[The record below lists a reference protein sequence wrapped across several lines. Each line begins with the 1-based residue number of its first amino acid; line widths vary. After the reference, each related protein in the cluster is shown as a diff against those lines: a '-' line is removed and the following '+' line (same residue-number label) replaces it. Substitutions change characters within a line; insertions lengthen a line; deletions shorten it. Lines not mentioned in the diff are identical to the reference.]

1 MFLKSLN
8 IFDLQNKDIFSNSL
22 LISFLGLLIIFFLL
36 IFGRRLKLAVQLERF
51 GLPIAV
57 ISGIIGISIGPFGI
71 IHFLP
76 KETINVWSNFPTPL
90 LSLVFAT
97 LMLGRPIPNI
107 NGLVRPIINQFL
119 LALSLGFGQFFVGGL
134 VVKYILPPSMD
145 TNPLMGCLIEVG
157 FEGGHG
163 AASII
168 GDSFSRLGFANG
180 LDLGLAMATMGL
192 LSSSILGSIFVFI
205 GRTLGLSDTGE
216 IIEKKDNLNSK
227 TKIEFFADLK
237 ILIINLGLSGL
248 AISFGVLFLKVL
260 RYISGS
266 FGAFSKEIIFSLP
279 VFPLILIGSLLIRY
293 ILEKTKYTEFISNI
307 LQREIGIL
315 STDLLIFT
323 AMASLDIEVVFE
335 NWIIILFFTIFG
347 LLWNLI
353 CIAYFAFFIF
363 EDYWFEKS
371 LIEFGNSTGV
381 VASGLLL
388 LRLADP
394 KNISKTLPIFTSKQL
409 FAQLILS
416 GGFFTVLAPLM
427 ISKIGLEY
435 WTEICAVITIGI
447 LFLAFIF
454 NQGGL
459 KKYQ

>member
-8 IFDLQNKDIFSNSL
+8 IFSIQNKDIFSNSL
-22 LISFLGLLIIFFLL
+22 LISFFGLLIIFFLL
-36 IFGRRLKLAVQLERF
+36 IFGRKFKLAVQLERF

-57 ISGIIGISIGPFGI
+57 ISGILGISIGPFGA

-97 LMLGRPIPNI
+97 LMMGRPIPNI
-107 NGLVRPIINQFL
+107 NGLVKPIFNQFL

-134 VVKYILPPSMD
+134 VVKYFLPPFMD
-145 TNPLMGCLIEVG
+145 ANPLMGCLIEVG

-168 GDSFSRLGFANG
+168 GESFNKLGFPNG

-192 LSSSILGSIFVFI
+192 LSSSILGSIFIFL
-205 GRTLGLSDTGE
+205 GRTFGLSDNEE
-216 IIEKKDNLNSK
+216 IIEQKENLKEKKLG
-227 TKIEFFADLK
+227 ILADLR
-237 ILIINLGLSGL
+237 IFIINLGFSGL
-248 AISFGVLFLKVL
+248 AISFGVLLLKFL
-260 RYISGS
+260 RYISSS
-266 FGAFSKEIIFSLP
+266 FGDFSKEIIFSLP
-279 VFPLILIGSLLIRY
+279 VFPFILIGSLLIRY
-293 ILEKTKYTEFISNI
+293 ILEKTKNTEFISNI

-323 AMASLDIEVVFE
+323 AMASLDIAVVFD
-335 NWIIILFFTIFG
+335 NWILILVFTIFG
-347 LLWNLI
+347 LFWNLI
-353 CIAYFAFFIF
+353 CIAYFAYFIF
-363 EDYWFEKS
+363 DDYWFEKS

-416 GGFFTVLAPLM
+416 GGLFTVLAPLM
-427 ISKIGLEY
+427 ISKIGLDY
-435 WTEICAVITIGI
+435 WTEICALITFAI
-447 LFLAFIF
+447 LLIALIF
-454 NQGGL
+454 NKL
-459 KKYQ
+459 EMKKFQQ